1 MNTGAL
7 NSPSFLSPLLP
18 STFSVTL
25 TSLVP
30 EFLDLFNSNDLFFHL
45 PQLLQSGHCPDLVIS
60 TFQVQMSIVIWFNHQ
75 FHLSSQL
82 LLVVLFQPLKL
93 TCLFIYLF
101 ICLLCFVLFIT
112 FSYVFILLFIHYQFY
127 GPLVWT
133 RSTNILNS
141 FAPSL
146 HAKLAEHNSK
156 LVKPNYWL
164 RLQWLWGSLR
174 LMELCI
180 KIIHWVD

>member
-25 TSLVP
+25 TSLVS
-30 EFLDLFNSNDLFFHL
+30 EFLHLFNSNDLFFHL
-45 PQLLQSGHCPDLVIS
+45 PQLLQNGHCLDLVIS
-60 TFQVQMSIVIWFNHQ
+60 TFQVQISIVIWVNHQ

-82 LLVVLFQPLKL
+82 FLVVFFQPRKL
-93 TCLFIYLF
+93 TCLFIYLLF
-101 ICLLCFVLFIT
+101 CLLCFVLFIT
-112 FSYVFILLFIHYQFY
+112 FSYVFIFLFIHHQFY
-127 GPLVWT
+127 GPLVKT

-156 LVKPNYWL
+156 LVKPNYWPS
-164 RLQWLWGSLR
+164 LQWLWGSLR
-174 LMELCI
+174 LME